1 LPNDSRTRRTIEAAA
16 SKQGITLQHAVTVA
30 RLATVTSFVRAG
42 LGVAIVPAG
51 AIAGFNIDG
60 LKTLPIIRPTLSH
73 NLGLIT
79 LKEREPTPVAIG
91 ISTLIRSVW
100 STGRD

>member
-1 LPNDSRTRRTIEAAA
+1 MCRSGSRGLRPSPLWQVCIYAYSPSGRRSCAI
-16 SKQGITLQHAVTVA
+16 
-30 RLATVTSFVRAG
+30 R
-42 LGVAIVPAG
+42 GV
-51 AIAGFNIDG
+51 NTDG

-79 LKEREPTPVAIG
+79 LKEREPTPAAIG

-100 STGRD
+100 STRD